1 MTAVAEKAL
10 KYNRQIESL
19 VEALI
24 GMLLLVTVNFLFF
37 PDDPGF
43 LDVSPHPFMFLTILV
58 AARYGTF
65 DGLVT
70 GVMCAAVFT
79 GYYVFGRTFDELD
92 ASFRWTDM
100 IPAYLFI
107 ILGLLLGE
115 IRGIADREVRR
126 VKTELQRFTTR
137 CESIE
142 HENLL
147 LRRVKEELQEKVLS
161 SDDPLSE
168 FYESARKLS
177 MTQGDGTYS
186 AILELVG
193 KFTGAEKYSVYL
205 LDDQIALD
213 NRPRLRLKVSRGW
226 VSPEEFPLT
235 IDFEHPAIKKV
246 LETKAVTVL
255 KDTDD
260 PKGGSDI
267 VICAPMFEAGSEAL
281 IGVIVINR
289 ISFVRVTHLTIT
301 HMQTIG
307 GWAAKTI
314 GEARRFDTA
323 MSSRVDEE
331 STGTYNFKYI
341 ARRLAEEV
349 ERSRRYGGGC
359 CYALV
364 KVMDFETLRGEDSRV
379 FLAEMGSFVKKML
392 RNVDVIGVHRRPGQF
407 GLILPAT
414 NRAQALIVTARIN
427 DGFRKSF
434 SGYGSR
440 FAHLRLKMGIS
451 VTTGTDGM
459 TDSLMMEQAERF
471 DLASQ
476 DDA

>member
-1 MTAVAEKAL
+1 MAVSVQGVL

-19 VEALI
+19 IEAMV
-24 GMLLLVTVNFLFF
+24 GMLLLVIVNYLFF

-65 DGLVT
+65 DGFMT
-70 GVMCAAVFT
+70 GLMCAVVFC
-79 GYYVFGRTFDELD
+79 GYYFFGRTVGELD
-92 ASFRWTDM
+92 ASLRWTDM

-115 IRGIADREVRR
+115 IRGIAEREVRKA
-126 VKTELQRFTTR
+126 KTDLLRYTTR
-137 CESIE
+137 CQSIE
-142 HENLL
+142 QENLL

-177 MTQGDGTYS
+177 MTQGDATYS
-186 AILELVG
+186 AILELIG

-205 LDDQIALD
+205 VDDQIALD
-213 NRPRLRLKVSRGW
+213 NRPRFRLKVSQGW
-226 VSPEEFPLT
+226 TSPEEFPLT
-235 IDFEHPAIKKV
+235 IDFEHPAVKKV
-246 LETKAVTVL
+246 METRSVTVL
-255 KDTDD
+255 KETED
-260 PKGGSDI
+260 PKAGNDI
-267 VICAPMFEAGSEAL
+267 IICAPMFDGVSDSL
-281 IGVIVINR
+281 IGIIVINR
-289 ISFVRVTHLTIT
+289 ISFVRITHLTIT

-314 GEARRFDTA
+314 GEARRFDNA

-331 STGTYNFKYI
+331 STGTYNFKFL
-341 ARRLAEEV
+341 AKRLAEEV
-349 ERSRRYGGGC
+349 ERVRRYSGGC
-359 CYALV
+359 CYVLL

-379 FLAEMGSFVKKML
+379 FLAEMGTFVKSVL

-414 NRAQALIVTARIN
+414 NRAQAVVVTARIN
-427 DGFRKSF
+427 EGFRKSF

-451 VTTGTDGM
+451 IAAGADGM
-459 TDSLMMEQAERF
+459 TDSLMMEHAERF
-471 DLASQ
+471 DLSSS
-476 DDA
+476 DDE